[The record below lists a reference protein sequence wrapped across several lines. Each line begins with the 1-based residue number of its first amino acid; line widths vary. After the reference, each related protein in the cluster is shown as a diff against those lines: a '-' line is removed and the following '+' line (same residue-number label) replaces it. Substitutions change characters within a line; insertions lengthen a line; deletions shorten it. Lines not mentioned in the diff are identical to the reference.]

1 MLLGQSPSYSHLRSF
16 GCLYYAS
23 ILTRDR
29 SKFDPRAKAC
39 IFLGYRFGTKGYKLY
54 DLASITCFLSRDVIF
69 KESCFPFKQWT
80 AKSTCFPSSPTS
92 HSMFPDQFVLLKSCQ
107 SLVFVELHTPII
119 STEFT
124 PSFTTDISTPL
135 DEFPNLVPIHS
146 DLE

>member
-1 MLLGQSPSYSHLRSF
+1 
-16 GCLYYAS
+16 
-23 ILTRDR
+23 
-29 SKFDPRAKAC
+29 
-39 IFLGYRFGTKGYKLY
+39 
-54 DLASITCFLSRDVIF
+54 
-69 KESCFPFKQWT
+69 
-80 AKSTCFPSSPTS
+80 
-92 HSMFPDQFVLLKSCQ
+92 MFPDQFVLLKSCQ